1 MGEGGRGWRWICIYI
16 YIAGVSPIAGSD
28 MLTRNALP
36 VYLWLYRN
44 YWIYRLPF
52 RSSWFISTLITL
64 MMRSL
69 GALRPTPLLASS
81 SPSAS
86 SSLSL
91 FPSIQ
96 VGRSPSSRQFPLYL
110 YPNSAGGQAN
120 RKWAFRSR
128 SIVTITDDCRNDDA
142 VFVATREHGVK
153 SGPANEP
160 SNLNPLSSIG
170 SPSLLN
176 HVSICRHFYRT
187 RDVCVCVC
195 VCAIVERSVGVIAN
209 CESCMVLRWENGEC
223 SCDDCDSWDWGERDV
238 RRIEWVVERIIF
250 DIRCFLFS
258 FSNRIYFLRCP
269 FLDGILGNFYY
280 PFYQDGNLLEFSR
293 GFF

>member
-1 MGEGGRGWRWICIYI
+1 
-16 YIAGVSPIAGSD
+16 

-128 SIVTITDDCRNDDA
+128 SIVTITDDCWNDDA

-258 FSNRIYFLRCP
+258 FSNRIIFCAVLFWMEYLGIFIIHFIKMEIFWNFLED
-269 FLDGILGNFYY
+269 FFKIV
-280 PFYQDGNLLEFSR
+280 QDPSCFS
-293 GFF
+293 

>member
-91 FPSIQ
+91 FPSTQ

-195 VCAIVERSVGVIAN
+195 LCDCWTKRGRN
-209 CESCMVLRWENGEC
+209 CKLWVLYGFEMREWRVQLRWLWFLGLGGARCQKNWMGCRENYFRY
-223 SCDDCDSWDWGERDV
+223 SMFLV
-238 RRIEWVVERIIF
+238 
-250 DIRCFLFS
+250 FLFES
-258 FSNRIYFLRCP
+258 DYFLRCT
-269 FLDGILGNFYY
+269 FLDGILRNFYY